1 MRATSRA
8 FFNFLTLPELG
19 RCESIPMQLKNLSN
33 EVALLLPDDLL
44 WSDEHAWSPAVAA
57 TSYLITGALLIQSAT
72 RQAGRPITL
81 VGAPDMAWVTRATV
95 ELLRTWA
102 AVPVGNTTGRFALTL
117 KDGRSLTVAFRHTE
131 TAIEAEPVLG
141 IPARADTDFY
151 RLTLRFLEI

>member
-1 MRATSRA
+1 
-8 FFNFLTLPELG
+8 
-19 RCESIPMQLKNLSN
+19 MQLTNL
-33 EVALLLPDDLL
+33 ETGVALPLPDDLL
-44 WSDEHAWSPAVAA
+44 WSDEHAWSPAVAS

-95 ELLRTWA
+95 EQLRAWA
-102 AVPVGNTTGRFALTL
+102 AIPIGTATGHFALTFA
-117 KDGRSLTVAFRHTE
+117 DGRSFTVAFRHSE

>member
-8 FFNFLTLPELG
+8 FFNFLTLLVPG

-44 WSDEHAWSPAVAA
+44 WSDEHAWSPAVAS

-95 ELLRTWA
+95 EQLRAWSA
-102 AVPVGNTTGRFALTL
+102 IPVGNNAGRFVLSL
-117 KDGRSLTVAFRHTE
+117 NDGRQRSRAGAGHSGPGRHRLRSPDP
-131 TAIEAEPVLG
+131 AIPGDLRCRSN
-141 IPARADTDFY
+141 PAT
-151 RLTLRFLEI
+151 